1 MNWFYEWRLKRVR
14 AQISEL
20 EKTTAAR
27 LIEDYKGHSRLRVL
41 RRMAESLERRL
52 SRTPVAVPIS
62 APKQPS
68 EQLVAKSQ

>member
-14 AQISEL
+14 AQITEL
-20 EKTTAAR
+20 EQTTAAR

-52 SRTPVAVPIS
+52 ARTPVAVPIS
-62 APKQPS
+62 APKQS
-68 EQLVAKSQ
+68 TEQLVAKSQ